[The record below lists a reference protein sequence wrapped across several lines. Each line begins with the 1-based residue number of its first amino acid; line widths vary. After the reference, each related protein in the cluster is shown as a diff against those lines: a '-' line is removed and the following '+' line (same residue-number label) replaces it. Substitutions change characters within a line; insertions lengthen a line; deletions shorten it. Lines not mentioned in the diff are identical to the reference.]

1 MIKFKE
7 EIAKYISEAVNI
19 EKEELEEYIEKPK
32 DTKNGDYAFPCF
44 RLAKELKKS
53 PIQIAEEI
61 KQKIKIDE
69 KIVEKVEV
77 VSRIFKFLH
86 QQKITCK

>member
-1 MIKFKE
+1 MVNFKQ
-7 EIAKYISEAVNI
+7 EIARSIAQATNI
-19 EKEELEEYIEKPK
+19 EQKIIEIYIEKPK

-44 RLAKELKKS
+44 KLAKELKKS
-53 PIQIAEEI
+53 QIQIAEEI
-61 KQKIKIDE
+61 KQKIKVDE

-77 VSRIFKFLH
+77 VSRIFKLLH